1 MKIEAAIT
9 IMILFATFI
18 VALLSYIGSNF
29 KKK

>member
-1 MKIEAAIT
+1 
-9 IMILFATFI
+9 MILFATFI